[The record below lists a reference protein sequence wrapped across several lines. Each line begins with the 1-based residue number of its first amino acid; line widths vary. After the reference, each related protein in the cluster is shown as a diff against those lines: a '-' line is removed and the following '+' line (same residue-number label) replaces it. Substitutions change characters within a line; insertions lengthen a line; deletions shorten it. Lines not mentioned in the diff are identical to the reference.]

1 MKAININGTI
11 NTYNN
16 TPKSWGSVIC
26 GFDSLSDEQLKTHG
40 FYDVVIPTY
49 NSLSEVLSDITWDE
63 SNKVFTYTVND
74 KDFSEST
81 INQLKEM
88 QIKDVKARGYLKL
101 LETDW
106 YIIRKA
112 EENVSIPD
120 SIITERNNL
129 RTAMNT
135 KESEINAL
143 TAKKAIIEY
152 NKEL

>member
-40 FYDVVIPTY
+40 FYDVVVPSY
-49 NSLSEVLSDITWDE
+49 NYLSEKLSDIAWDE
-63 SNKVFTYTVND
+63 SNEVFTYTVND
-74 KDFSEST
+74 KDFSAST
-81 INQLKEM
+81 IDQLKEM
-88 QIKDVKARGYLKL
+88 QIKDVKARGHLKL
-101 LETDW
+101 LKTDW

-112 EENVSIPD
+112 EEDVSIPN
-120 SIITERNNL
+120 SIITERDNL

-152 NKEL
+152 DKEL